1 MKEAPKDR
9 IGRVLRAESGRYT
22 VQSGTLSVPCQL
34 RGRLKKEKL
43 GRTRNLVVGDEVRFI
58 LTGSGGAQ
66 DSEGVIE
73 EILPRRN
80 MISRL
85 ASGKSR
91 KEQILMANLDL
102 IFLVMAIR
110 EPGFAGILLDRF
122 LVACEHRRLEA
133 HICLNKCDLDDG
145 HEADQLM
152 APYCKAGYKTYCL
165 SALERRGLDEL
176 KSSMTDQVSFF
187 LGPSGAG
194 KSTILAAIQP
204 GLELATQ
211 TVSRGSG
218 MGRHTTT
225 RTELHPLDF
234 GGHVADSPGVR
245 EFGLWGVADM
255 QLAGCFPE
263 FRGFLG
269 ACRFPNCSHSHE
281 PNCAVIEALRDGY
294 IDAGR
299 HESYLRILA
308 EIRAGDLTF

>member
-1 MKEAPKDR
+1 MKEANKDCV
-9 IGRVLRAESGRYT
+9 GRVLRAESGRYT
-22 VQSGTLSVPCQL
+22 VQSGKLILPCQL

-58 LTGSGGAQ
+58 LTGSTGAE

-73 EILPRRN
+73 EIMPRRN

-85 ASGKSR
+85 ASGKRR

-102 IFLVMAIR
+102 IYLVMAIR
-110 EPGFAGILLDRF
+110 EPGFASILLDRF
-122 LVACEHRRLEA
+122 LVACEHRRLKVR
-133 HICLNKCDLDDG
+133 ICLNKCDLDDG
-145 HEADQLM
+145 HEADRLL
-152 APYCKAGYKTYCL
+152 APYRKAGYQTHCL
-165 SALERRGLDEL
+165 SALEGRGLEEL
-176 KSSMTDQVSFF
+176 KSTMSDQVSFF

-194 KSTILAAIQP
+194 KSTILAGIQP

-211 TVSRGSG
+211 AVSRGSG

-245 EFGLWGVADM
+245 EFGLWGVEDM
-255 QLAGCFPE
+255 QLAGYFPE
-263 FRGFLG
+263 FREYLG

-281 PNCAVIEALRDGY
+281 PDCAVLEALEAGH
-294 IDAGR
+294 IAAGR
-299 HESYLRILA
+299 HGSYLRILG
-308 EIRAGDLTF
+308 EIREGDLNF

>member
-1 MKEAPKDR
+1 MKEAPKVMT
-9 IGRVLRAESGRYT
+9 GRVLRAESGRYT
-22 VQSGTLSVPCQL
+22 VQSGELTLPCQL

-58 LTGSGGAQ
+58 LTGAVGAR

-102 IFLVMAIR
+102 IYLVMAIR

-122 LVACEHRRLEA
+122 LAACEHRRLETR
-133 HICLNKCDLDDG
+133 ICLNKCDLDYG
-145 HEADQLM
+145 HEAEQLL
-152 APYCKAGYKTYCL
+152 APYRKAGYETHCL
-165 SALERRGLDEL
+165 SALDGRGLDEL
-176 KSSMTDQVSFF
+176 KASMTNQVSFF

-234 GGHVADSPGVR
+234 GGYVADSPGVR
-245 EFGLWGVADM
+245 EFGLWGVEDM
-255 QLAGCFPE
+255 KLAGYFPE
-263 FRGFLG
+263 FREYLG
-269 ACRFPNCSHSHE
+269 ACRFPDCSHSHE
-281 PNCAVIEALRDGY
+281 PDCAVLEALSQGL

-299 HESYLRILA
+299 HESYLRILG
-308 EIRAGDLTF
+308 EIREGDLNF